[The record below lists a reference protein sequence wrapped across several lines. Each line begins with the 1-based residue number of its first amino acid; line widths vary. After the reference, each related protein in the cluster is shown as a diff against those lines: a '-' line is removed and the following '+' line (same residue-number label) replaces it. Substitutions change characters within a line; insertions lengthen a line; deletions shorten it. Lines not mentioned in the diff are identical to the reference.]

1 LLAEDQV
8 RTTTILWMFITAF
21 VSAAGISACSKS
33 NNLFLG
39 RIERTLGS
47 HIVVVTDC
55 YRASV
60 PLPEESRDPV
70 DGSTIYHFM
79 PCGDAEITIH
89 RERLVVNGIAYEKLE
104 PGDTVVVDHGQ
115 VLIDTH
121 AARRA
126 PPNPERPSSAH

>member
-1 LLAEDQV
+1 MEDQV
-8 RTTTILWMFITAF
+8 RSASTHRLFVMTLVTAA
-21 VSAAGISACSKS
+21 VISACSKS
-33 NNLFLG
+33 NNVFLG

-47 HIVVVTDC
+47 HTVVVTDC

-60 PLPEESRDPV
+60 PLPEESRDPL

-79 PCGDAEITIH
+79 PCKDAEIIIH
-89 RERLVVNGIAYEKLE
+89 HEHLVVNGVAYEKLE
-104 PGDTVVVDHGQ
+104 PGDTVVVDHGH

-126 PPNPERPSSAH
+126 PANAEQPGSAH